1 MLNRKNPIISN
12 SLDEMLLYWVWAL

>member
-12 SLDEMLLYWVWAL
+12 SSDEMLLYWVWAL